1 MLFHFIVV
9 ILWSHTKHDN
19 KLIAMQATLSY
30 ACGISDIPLKG
41 ETIGQNL
48 RQIAAKFPER
58 TALISEYQQYRANYS
73 EFLEQ
78 VEQVAKALMA
88 HGIRRGDRVGI
99 WSPNRYEWV
108 LVQYATALMGAIMV
122 NINPGYKLSGLRYAL
137 EQSRIDLLIASSH
150 FRKTD
155 YIKMLDELRPDCL
168 YPKQTVIIDRDWA
181 TFLSSASQVSDARLA
196 EREASLQFDD
206 PVNIQYTSGTTGY
219 PKGATLSHHN
229 ILNNGFFIG
238 ERLKYTEK
246 DIVCLPVPFYHC
258 FGMVLG
264 NMAIVTH
271 GACIVIP
278 GEFFDP
284 EQVLQ
289 TVENERCTSLYGVPT
304 MFIAELD
311 LPDFAKYNLKS
322 LRTGIMAGAPCPI
335 DTMRKVQS
343 LMNMTEIC
351 VCYGMTETSPV
362 STESCTDDPLELR
375 VTTVGTVHPHVEI
388 KIIDPESG
396 AIVPRGTAGELCTRG
411 YSVMLGYWDNP
422 EDTKAIIDETRWLH
436 SGDIAVMDE
445 NGYVSIVGRIKD
457 LIIRGGENISPKE
470 IEDFLIVHE
479 GVSDVQVIGVY
490 SEKYGEEVMA
500 WIKPRPGYNVSAES
514 LHTYCKGRIATFKI
528 PRYWKFVD
536 AFPMTVTGKIR
547 KIEMREIS
555 EKELGLD
562 LLRPIRETL
571 FTLFLFYGSLYTWK
585 RNGPY
590 QYLSDSQQPS
600 EAAHRPRYTNTTEQ
614 SSGQSLNYFY
624 ISTYNRHSNCFRK
637 QDL

>member
-335 DTMRKVQS
+335 DTMHKVQS

-500 WIKPRPGYNVSAES
+500 WIFSVPNVKLCSCCS
-514 LHTYCKGRIATFKI
+514 FSMY
-528 PRYWKFVD
+528 
-536 AFPMTVTGKIR
+536 
-547 KIEMREIS
+547 
-555 EKELGLD
+555 
-562 LLRPIRETL
+562 
-571 FTLFLFYGSLYTWK
+571 LYTWK

-614 SSGQSLNYFY
+614 SSGQSLNYLY

>member
-246 DIVCLPVPFYHC
+246 DIICLPVPFYHC

-562 LLRPIRETL
+562 LLRP
-571 FTLFLFYGSLYTWK
+571 K
-585 RNGPY
+585 R
-590 QYLSDSQQPS
+590 
-600 EAAHRPRYTNTTEQ
+600 
-614 SSGQSLNYFY
+614 
-624 ISTYNRHSNCFRK
+624 
-637 QDL
+637 